1 MDRKKKDAWV
11 DAEKKQTKYGTVSST
26 DFHRMTLKN
35 HPFCPLLG
43 LWED

>member
-1 MDRKKKDAWV
+1 MDRKKKDACG
-11 DAEKKQTKYGTVSST
+11 DAQKKYGTISST